1 MNDYQNIRL
10 DKGMYKAGGGFTGQL
25 EALDPSPRYAGTEL
39 AGLDAFQRQLKRF
52 DIKVGG
58 SGSDAIEK
66 FFSTADSAALF
77 PEYVSRAVGQGME
90 ESEILSSII
99 ATKTNINSMDYR
111 TISTNHSDADLKL
124 ADVVEGGFIPQTT
137 IKLKEQLVT
146 LKKRGRMLVAS
157 YEAIKFQRLDLF
169 TVTLRQIGSYI
180 ARSQLRDAVE
190 VLISGDGSGPAA
202 DTAQTAGTTLA
213 YSDLVNLWN
222 RLGDYKLNTLLASPD
237 MAVRILNLPE
247 FISPA
252 AGADFHTT
260 GRLVTPMGATLI
272 STSAVPAGT
281 VVGLDRRYALEMVTA
296 GDVNVDY
303 DKLIDCQLERAAIT
317 SIAGF
322 SKIFP
327 DAVKVMTL
335 KQ

>member
-10 DKGMYKAGGGFTGQL
+10 DKSMYKATGGFSSQL
-25 EALDPSPRYAGTEL
+25 ETLDPSSRYAGTEL
-39 AGLDAFQRQLKRF
+39 ASLDAFQRQLKRF

-58 SGSDAIEK
+58 RQSDPIEK

-77 PEYVSRAVGQGME
+77 PEYVARAVGQGME

-99 ATKTNINSMDYR
+99 ATKTNISAMDYR
-111 TISTNHSDADLKL
+111 TITTDHSDDDLKL
-124 ADVVEGGFIPQTT
+124 ADVAEGGFIPHTT

-180 ARSQLRDAVE
+180 ARSQLRDAVD
-190 VLISGDGSGPAA
+190 VLISGDNGQNAA
-202 DTAQTAGTTLA
+202 ETIQTTGTNLT

-222 RLGDYKLNTLLASPD
+222 KLGDYKMNTLLASPD

-247 FISPA
+247 FISTA

-296 GDVNVDY
+296 GDVQVDY